1 MDFKKEYKAYK
12 VIYDKLKNAHS
23 EALDGIVDEYDKWFL
38 NEFVNLINQN
48 CNFNKGKLQP
58 TKPEVINALV
68 NECTKKVGEIIYPV
82 ISAYLVEY
90 ADDFYEEGIKLAQI
104 NAKMEGRVVDGK
116 LTDNDKINIEILV
129 DTELQVWK
137 NHIEKH
143 RRVIGRELTGAIQ
156 SSQTVD
162 TFLMRAV
169 CPDEHVLAFTYGNG
183 RVSWNEQIRRFLSGR
198 PRMFAVSAQMRKLL
212 IKEDN

>member
-1 MDFKKEYKAYK
+1 MNFNKEYSRYK
-12 VIYDKLKNAHS
+12 KIYDGLKFAHK
-23 EALDGIVDEYDKWFL
+23 EVLDGLAESYDKWFL

-68 NECTKKVGEIIYPV
+68 AECTAKVGELIYPT

-104 NAKMEGRVVDGK
+104 NAKMEGKVIDGK
-116 LTDNDKINIEILV
+116 LSDNDKINIEILV

-143 RRVIGRELTGAIQ
+143 RRVIARELTGAIQ
-156 SSQTVD
+156 SSQTVEQ
-162 TFLMRAV
+162 FLMRAV

-183 RVSWNEQIRRFLSGR
+183 RVSWSEQIRRFLSGR
-198 PRMFAVSAQMRKLL
+198 PRMISMSACMRKLL
-212 IKEDN
+212 LAKED